1 MDPIDPTTREGMKV
15 LTLRAVE
22 LCRLRLTMSGGFEQ
36 RFGLYVGST
45 TEEFTLSTRVAA
57 SSLSRIL
64 QEAQKE
70 AHRAHAE
77 VLCLMLRRS
86 MVSLNRHCGRE
97 QWDSIFVITQT
108 QRRTAIAMLP
118 FRATDLGLVFEEL
131 QTGECETE
139 SFGAPEVIFG
149 KLGYVVDPGLLDET
163 ARGRGPGSLWN

>member
-36 RFGLYVGST
+36 RCGLYVGST
-45 TEEFTLSTRVAA
+45 TEEFTLSTRAAA

-70 AHRAHAE
+70 AQRAHAE

-86 MVSLNRHCGRE
+86 IVSLNRHGGRE

-108 QRRTAIAMLP
+108 PRRTAIAMLP

-139 SFGAPEVIFG
+139 SCGAPEVIFR
-149 KLGYVVDPGLLDET
+149 KFGYVVDAAVLDDT
-163 ARGRGPGSLWN
+163 PKGRGSESTWN